1 MIATAASCCGLA
13 QSVTLSLSSTS
24 AAPGATVTL
33 NVSLASTG
41 NQPASVQWDLGFS
54 TTDFSSVTV
63 AAAPGAGNKTLSCE
77 YGAGTAMCL
86 LWGLNDSTIANGVIA
101 TLNLTVSA
109 STLSTTSLVQLIN
122 GTSASITST
131 PLSTFT
137 SNGTVTISKGP
148 SLNGF
153 SCNPTAVSPTVGATC
168 TVALTS
174 AAGSGGATINLTSS
188 PVDANIPSTVT
199 VPEGSTSVTFPV
211 SAGSVT
217 TPTPVTLTASFAG
230 STETFGLTVNPASA
244 ALSGISVSPG
254 AIIGGQSA
262 GGSVSLTAPAP
273 AGGAVV
279 TLSSSNSSAASVPGS
294 VTVPQG
300 STVAT
305 FTVTSGS
312 VNTSTPVTL
321 TAKYSGVTMTFGLTV
336 NALPDFSLSASPTE
350 ASVAA
355 GGSAAYTV
363 TVTGGNGFSGTVNF
377 GMSGLPSGVTG
388 SFNPTTVTGSGSTTL
403 TILTT
408 SGASLGGITIT
419 VTGTSGSLN
428 HNTTASLTIT
438 GGSSSGPPA
447 PVSVT
452 PNTGS
457 GSSQTFAFSFSDPNG
472 ATDITTAQIDISS
485 TLSVSGAC
493 YVYYPR
499 GLNELYLAS
508 DAGVWQGPLPLG
520 VTGTLQNSQCIL
532 NVGASSASM
541 SGNTLT
547 LNLALSFTAA
557 FAGAKNVYMEV
568 ENATH
573 DSGWSMHGTWTVG
586 SAAPAP
592 DFSIGMTAG
601 PGSVAAGGSAA
612 YTVTVT
618 GNNGFNGT
626 VSFGTP
632 GLPSGVTGS
641 FNPTTVTGSGSTTL
655 TITTTGGASAGGI
668 TITVAGAS
676 GSLNHNTS
684 ASLTITGASS
694 GGYPAAVSVS
704 PNSGSG
710 ASQTFTFTY
719 SDPNGAADITS
730 AQIDIS
736 ATLSVSGACYLYYP
750 RGLNEMYLASDTGVW
765 QGPLPIGNAGTL
777 QNSQCTLNVGAS
789 SASTSGNTLTLNLA
803 LSFTAA
809 FAGAKNVYMEVENA
823 THDSGWSQFGS
834 WTVASGVQS
843 ASPPTPVSVTPN
855 TGSGLSQTFAFVF
868 TDGNGAADITTA
880 QIDISATLAV
890 SGACYLYYPRGLNE
904 LYLASDTGVWQ
915 GPLPIGSAGTLQ
927 NSQCTLNVGAS
938 SASMSGNTLTLN
950 LALSFTAAFAG
961 AKNVYMEVENATH
974 DSGWSPHGAW
984 TVP

>member
-1 MIATAASCCGLA
+1 MRHPTSVLVRVSQICMIATAACCCGLA
-13 QSVTLSLSSTS
+13 QSVTLRLSSGS
-24 AAPGATVTL
+24 AAPGTTVTL

-101 TLNLTVSA
+101 TVNLTLSA
-109 STLSTTSLVQLIN
+109 STLSTSSLVQLTN

-211 SAGSVT
+211 AAGSVT

-254 AIIGGQSA
+254 TIIGGQSA
-262 GGSVSLTAPAP
+262 GGSVSLTVPAP

-321 TAKYSGVTMTFGLTV
+321 TAKYSGVTVTFGLTV
-336 NALPDFSLSASPTE
+336 NALPDFSLSAYPTE
-350 ASVAA
+350 ASVGA

-363 TVTGGNGFSGTVNF
+363 TVSGGNGFSGPVNF
-377 GMSGLPSGVTG
+377 GTSGLPSGVTG
-388 SFNPTTVTGSGSTTL
+388 SFNPTRVTGSGSTTL

-457 GSSQTFAFSFSDPNG
+457 GSSGTFAFAFTDPNG
-472 ATDITTAQIDISS
+472 ATDISS
-485 TLSVSGAC
+485 TQMDVGATLASTGAC
-493 YVYYPR
+493 YFYDAR
-499 GLNELYLAS
+499 GANGIYLAT
-508 DAGVWQGPLPLG
+508 DAGAWQGPLTIG
-520 VTGTLQNSQCIL
+520 SAGTLQNSQCSV
-532 NVGASSASM
+532 NVGASSVSA

-547 LNLALSFTAA
+547 LSLALTFTAG
-557 FAGAKNVYMEV
+557 FTGAKNVYMEV
-568 ENATH
+568 QNATQV
-573 DSGWSMHGTWTVG
+573 SGWSAQGTWTVTSGG
-586 SAAPAP
+586 SPSP
-592 DFSIGMTAG
+592 DFSIGMSAG
-601 PGSVAAGGSAA
+601 PGSIAAGGSAQ

-618 GNNGFNGT
+618 GNNGFSGT
-626 VSFGTP
+626 VNFGTS

-641 FNPTTVTGSGSTTL
+641 FNPTSVTGSGSTTL
-655 TITTTGGASAGGI
+655 TILTTSGASLGGI
-668 TITVAGAS
+668 TITVTGTS
-676 GSLNHNTS
+676 GSLNHNTT
-684 ASLTITGASS
+684 ASLTITGGSSS
-694 GGYPAAVSVS
+694 GPPA
-704 PNSGSG
+704 
-710 ASQTFTFTY
+710 
-719 SDPNGAADITS
+719 
-730 AQIDIS
+730 
-736 ATLSVSGACYLYYP
+736 
-750 RGLNEMYLASDTGVW
+750 
-765 QGPLPIGNAGTL
+765 
-777 QNSQCTLNVGAS
+777 
-789 SASTSGNTLTLNLA
+789 
-803 LSFTAA
+803 
-809 FAGAKNVYMEVENA
+809 
-823 THDSGWSQFGS
+823 
-834 WTVASGVQS
+834 
-843 ASPPTPVSVTPN
+843 PVSVTPN
-855 TGSGLSQTFAFVF
+855 TGSGSSGTFAFAF
-868 TDGNGAADITTA
+868 TDPNGAT
-880 QIDISATLAV
+880 DISSTQMDVGATL
-890 SGACYLYYPRGLNE
+890 SSTGACYFYYARGANGI
-904 LYLASDTGVWQ
+904 YLATDAGAWQ
-915 GPLPIGSAGTLQ
+915 GPLTIGSAGTLQ
-927 NSQCTLNVGAS
+927 NSQCSVNVGAS
-938 SASMSGNTLTLN
+938 SVSASGNTLTLS
-950 LALSFTAAFAG
+950 LALTFTAGFTG
-961 AKNVYMEVENATH
+961 AKNVYMEVQNATQV
-974 DSGWSPHGAW
+974 SGWSAQGTW
-984 TVP
+984 TVTSGGSPSPDFSIGMSAGPGSIAAGGSAQYTVTEIGR